1 MDMVKRKATQ
11 WNVLGSDRAEY
22 ANVPE
27 EAADQFAALMSAIIS
42 ESRKKRKLPEGLSL
56 QLF

>member
-1 MDMVKRKATQ
+1 MVKRKATQ

-42 ESRKKRKLPEGLSL
+42 ESRKKESCRRDCPFSFFEL
-56 QLF
+56 